1 MKTSINIMNDIV
13 YYSIIEADIS
23 FLGTEKITNEDF
35 NKAIA
40 SAKSKAEESKQ
51 DYLSNS
57 T

>member
-1 MKTSINIMNDIV
+1 MNDIV